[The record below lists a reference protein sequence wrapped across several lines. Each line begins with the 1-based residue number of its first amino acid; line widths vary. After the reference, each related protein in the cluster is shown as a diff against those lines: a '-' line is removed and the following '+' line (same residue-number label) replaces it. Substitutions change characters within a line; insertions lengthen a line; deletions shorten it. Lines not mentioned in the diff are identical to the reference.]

1 MWGKASLGYDL
12 SVSIIYLFRDAL
24 KAYFSDRSVIYAAGL
39 AYYAV
44 FAIAPLLV
52 FVVTL
57 AGVFIG
63 RSNAFDM
70 IFSQAQYL
78 VGPQLAG
85 LLAELAET
93 VIDRTFTA
101 GGTLFSVLGLLFSAA
116 GIFTQLDEA
125 LNDIWGI
132 RTIPPQSLMERLI
145 LFRHKTAPFIIVFFL
160 GLLLGSSVLIDTV
173 LISITDRLARI
184 LPQIAGIHPHINRL
198 IIPVLSFAI
207 FTVIF
212 KWLPDA
218 RSRWRDVAVGGLVTT
233 LLFLIGRQLLILY
246 LDRSDTVSIYGTAG
260 SIVVLLVWV
269 YYSAQIVL
277 FGAEFTKLYA
287 DRFGQPIEPR
297 KMAVFQDGAHTI
309 AASNQEN
316 RSPESSA
323 PGQDNHL

>member
-1 MWGKASLGYDL
+1 M
-12 SVSIIYLFRDAL
+12 SIIYLFRDSL
-24 KAYFSDRSVIYAAGL
+24 KAYFGDRSIMYAAGL

-44 FAIAPLLV
+44 FAVAPLMV

-63 RSNAFDM
+63 RSNALDK
-70 IFSQAQYL
+70 IVSQAQYL

-85 LLAELAET
+85 LLAEMAET
-93 VIDRTFTA
+93 IIQRTFTA

-116 GIFTQLDEA
+116 GIFSQLDQA

-132 RTIPPQSLMERLI
+132 KTMPPQSLTDRLI

-160 GLLLGSSVLIDTV
+160 GLLLSSSVLFDTFLV
-173 LISITDRLARI
+173 SVTDRLSSI
-184 LPQIAGIHPHINRL
+184 LPRIAGINPHVNRL
-198 IIPVLSFAI
+198 IIPIISFAI

-233 LLFLIGRQLLILY
+233 LLFTIGRQLLIFY
-246 LDRSDTVSIYGTAG
+246 LDRSDTVSLYGAAG
-260 SIVVLLVWV
+260 SIVVLLIWV

-277 FGAEFTKLYA
+277 FGAEFTKIYA
-287 DRFGQPIEPR
+287 DRYGRPIEPR
-297 KMAVFQDGAHTI
+297 MMTVFEDGAQTI
-309 AASNQEN
+309 GTSKQETTLPEDAA
-316 RSPESSA
+316 A
-323 PGQDNHL
+323 GQDNPSHLSNEDSTPC

>member
-1 MWGKASLGYDL
+1 M
-12 SVSIIYLFRDAL
+12 SIIHLFRDSL
-24 KAYFSDRSVIYAAGL
+24 KAYFGDLSIIYAAGVS
-39 AYYAV
+39 YYAV
-44 FAIAPLLV
+44 FGIAPLLV
-52 FVVTL
+52 FIVTL

-63 RSNAFDM
+63 RSNAVDKV
-70 IFSQAQYL
+70 ISQAHYL

-85 LLAELAET
+85 LLIELGET
-93 VIDRTFTA
+93 VSHRTFTA

-132 RTIPPQSLMERLI
+132 KTIPPQGLTDRLI

-160 GLLLGSSVLIDTV
+160 GLLLSSSVLVDTFLV
-173 LISITDRLARI
+173 TITDRLAHI
-184 LPQIAGIHPHINRL
+184 LPQVAGIHPHINRL
-198 IIPVLSFAI
+198 IIPILSFTI

-246 LDRSDTVSIYGTAG
+246 LDRSDTVSMYGTAG
-260 SIVVLLVWV
+260 SIVVLLIWV

-277 FGAEFTKLYA
+277 FGAEFTTLYA

-297 KMAVFQDGAHTI
+297 KMTVFEDAVNTS
-309 AASNQEN
+309 AASKREKT
-316 RSPESSA
+316 SPESSTLS
-323 PGQDNHL
+323 QDNRP

>member
-1 MWGKASLGYDL
+1 MA
-12 SVSIIYLFRDAL
+12 IIHLLRDSL
-24 KAYFSDRSVIYAAGL
+24 KAYFGDRSIIYAAGL

-44 FAIAPLLV
+44 FGIAPLLV
-52 FVVTL
+52 FVVTF

-63 RSNAFDM
+63 RSNAFDKVV
-70 IFSQAQYL
+70 SQAYYL

-93 VIDRTFTA
+93 VIQRTFTA
-101 GGTLFSVLGLLFSAA
+101 GGTVFSVLGLLFSAA
-116 GIFTQLDEA
+116 GIFSQLDEA

-132 RTIPPQSLMERLI
+132 RTIPPQSLTDRLI

-173 LISITDRLARI
+173 LLSITERLANI
-184 LPQIAGIHPHINRL
+184 LPQVAAVHPHINRL
-198 IIPVLSFAI
+198 IIPILSFAI

-218 RSRWRDVAVGGLVTT
+218 RSRWRDVAVGGFLTT

-260 SIVVLLVWV
+260 SIIVLLIWV
-269 YYSAQIVL
+269 YYSAQILL

-297 KMAVFQDGAHTI
+297 KMVVFQDEAHTV
-309 AASNQEN
+309 AASKSE
-316 RSPESSA
+316 RT
-323 PGQDNHL
+323 

>member
-1 MWGKASLGYDL
+1 MST
-12 SVSIIYLFRDAL
+12 IYLFQDSI
-24 KAYFSDRSVIYAAGL
+24 KAYFGDRSIIYAAGL

-63 RSNAFDM
+63 RSNAFDK
-70 IFSQAQYL
+70 IVSQAQYL

-85 LLAELAET
+85 LLTELAET
-93 VIDRTFTA
+93 VSHRTFTA
-101 GGTLFSVLGLLFSAA
+101 GGTLFSVLGLLFSAV
-116 GIFTQLDEA
+116 GIFSQLDEA

-132 RTIPPQSLMERLI
+132 KTIPPQSLTDRLI

-160 GLLLGSSVLIDTV
+160 GLLFSSSVLFDTFLV
-173 LISITDRLARI
+173 TIADRLARI
-184 LPQIAGIHPHINRL
+184 LPQVAGIHPHINRL
-198 IIPVLSFAI
+198 IIPLLAFAI

-218 RSRWRDVAVGGLVTT
+218 RSRWRDIAVGGLVTT
-233 LLFLIGRQLLILY
+233 VLFLIGRQLLILY
-246 LDRSDTVSIYGTAG
+246 LNRSDTVSMYGTAG
-260 SIVVLLVWV
+260 SIVVLLIWV

-297 KMAVFQDGAHTI
+297 KMAVFQDGVHAVT
-309 AASNQEN
+309 ASKHEKTPPDSLTPSQDN
-316 RSPESSA
+316 RS
-323 PGQDNHL
+323 